1 MDTASQDI
9 SHLRDGGI
17 GMKSRESRLT
27 TLTLIV
33 GLFALSLLTPT
44 PQVWAETRSSNL
56 DAIPTM
62 RERVQ
67 VMERFWRWKRENVL
81 PKVMR
86 EQGVDMWII
95 RSDEGELFFNNESPV
110 FVSLLPANAEGLT
123 LPSQYARPGSQQIPS
138 FLLFHDQGSNIEY
151 HEPREYSDIGR
162 IVSQLDPQ
170 HIAISIFDNEALL
183 QALGTKYADRTV
195 SSWTLGVRWLE
206 TASAEQISVY
216 RLVQRIASEVIA
228 EGFSNRVVIPDVTTT
243 ADLNWWFRHR
253 MLELGLEHEN
263 HPSMGVQRRPENI
276 AKYDDPA
283 EYFERG
289 RTDNDMDVTI
299 RRGDIISCDT
309 DIMLFG
315 LVTDSHQH
323 AYVLE
328 EGETDVPADLR
339 EALARV
345 NRVQDR
351 LAAEFLVDRTG
362 KEIVAAATKIDFEE
376 GVLEVDFG
384 FHPPPMFIRRFL
396 LGGFFFTTKPYVAGM
411 TSSPGYYPTSI
422 VTNDHPLHFNTL
434 YAFEPHTRIA
444 VEGWGPEGV
453 ELGLGQIVAFTP
465 DGFRYLARA
474 QESRWHIIQ

>member
-1 MDTASQDI
+1 MRLA
-9 SHLRDGGI
+9 
-17 GMKSRESRLT
+17 ESRIAAVL
-27 TLTLIV
+27 LIV
-33 GLFALSLLTPT
+33 TFFAVSLLALSPLSA
-44 PQVWAETRSSNL
+44 AEAGSSSI
-56 DAIPTM
+56 DSIPSM
-62 RERVQ
+62 RQRVEI
-67 VMERFWRWKRENVL
+67 MERFWLWKREIVL
-81 PKVMR
+81 PSVMR

-110 FVSLLPANAEGLT
+110 FVSLLPANAEGMT
-123 LPSQYARPGSQQIPS
+123 IPSQFARPGSQRIPR
-138 FLLFHDQGSNIEY
+138 FLLFHDRGTDIEY
-151 HEPREYSDIGR
+151 IEPEDYGEIGR
-162 IVSQLDPQ
+162 IVREIDPKR
-170 HIAISIFDNEALL
+170 IAISDFANETMLES
-183 QALGTKYADRTV
+183 LGSTYADRTIP
-195 SSWTLGVRWLE
+195 SWTLGVRWLE
-206 TASAEQISVY
+206 TASEEQISIY
-216 RLVQRIASEVIA
+216 SLVQRVASEIIA

-263 HPSMGVQRRPENI
+263 HPTIGVKRRPANI
-276 AKYDDPA
+276 AKYDDPP

-299 RRGDIISCDT
+299 RRGDVISCDT

-328 EGETDVPADLR
+328 QGEIEVPADLQ
-339 EALARV
+339 EALAKV
-345 NRVQDR
+345 NRVQDL
-351 LAAEFLVDRTG
+351 LAAEFQTGRTG
-362 KEIVAAATKIDFEE
+362 KEIVAAAEGIAFEE

-411 TSSPGYYPTSI
+411 TSGPGYYPTSI
-422 VTNDHPLHFNTL
+422 VTNDHQLHFNTL
-434 YAFEPHTRIA
+434 YAFEPHTT
-444 VEGWGPEGV
+444 VSVPGWGPRGV

-474 QESRWHIIQ
+474 QKAEWHLIR